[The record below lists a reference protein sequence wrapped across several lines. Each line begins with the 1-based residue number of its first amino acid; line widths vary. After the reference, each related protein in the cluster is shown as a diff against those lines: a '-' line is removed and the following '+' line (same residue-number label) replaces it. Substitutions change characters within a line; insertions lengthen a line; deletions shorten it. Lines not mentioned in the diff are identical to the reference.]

1 MLTGRRLILL
11 STRLVVTLI
20 IATSLF
26 ALLIPRYT
34 WLVAQAADRLAGIL
48 EHPRRTKI
56 MAQGD
61 HALVS
66 TFSSEGETP
75 ISRYNY
81 ELYFDGLLFV
91 ALLLAT
97 PKLSLLKRLK
107 FIVIGAGLIM
117 GLHVVN
123 LTVGARRDVTGQ
135 GWWLATFLIFA
146 RPAFAV
152 LLWALLTLRY
162 WFPWPIVVSSKKDL
176 PKPNDPC
183 FCGSGKKY
191 KYCCGK

>member
-1 MLTGRRLILL
+1 MLTGRRLLFL

-34 WLVAQAADRLAGIL
+34 WLVAQAADRLTSIL
-48 EHPRRTKI
+48 EHPRRTTI
-56 MAQGD
+56 TAQGD

-66 TFSSEGETP
+66 AFSSEGETP

-97 PKLSLLKRLK
+97 PKLSLLKRLG
-107 FIVIGAGLIM
+107 FVVIGTVLIM
-117 GLHVVN
+117 SLHVVS
-123 LTVGARRDVTGQ
+123 LTAGARRDVTGR
-135 GWWLATFLIFA
+135 GWWLPTFLLFA

-152 LLWALLTLRY
+152 LLWALLTFRY
-162 WFPWPIVVSSKKDL
+162 WFPWPLAVSSRKGL
-176 PKPNDPC
+176 PKPNDAC

-191 KYCCGK
+191 KHCCGK